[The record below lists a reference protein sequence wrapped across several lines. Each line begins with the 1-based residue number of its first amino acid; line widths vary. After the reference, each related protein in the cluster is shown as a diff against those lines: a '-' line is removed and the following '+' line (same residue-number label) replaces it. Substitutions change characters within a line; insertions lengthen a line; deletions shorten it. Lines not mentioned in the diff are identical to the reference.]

1 MIHEASKH
9 CLLPCKTGLDLV
21 WLWIKLDEKIGM
33 ARFLGRCWV
42 LVSVRGHPMV
52 AAQDRVS
59 LAKCSSLHRSIGGVR
74 ASPAGVPSK
83 DLRSWIGNRAQP
95 YAPKTFSVRRGLIQ
109 CTTLQGYFNIDA
121 S

>member
-21 WLWIKLDEKIGM
+21 WLWTKLDVGV
-33 ARFLGRCWV
+33 ARFLGSCWV

-52 AAQDRVS
+52 VAQDRVS

-83 DLRSWIGNRAQP
+83 DLRSWIGNRTQS
-95 YAPKTFSVRRGLIQ
+95 YAPKTFSVRCGLIQ
-109 CTTLQGYFNIDA
+109 CTTL
-121 S
+121 